1 MSGFSNFMRHA
12 LAAMAAIAISTALL
26 ANTLAVNTNE
36 VHSVAG
42 ILA

>member
-1 MSGFSNFMRHA
+1 MSGFSNLMRHA
-12 LAAMAAIAISTALL
+12 LAAMAAITISAALL
-26 ANTLAVNTNE
+26 ANALAVNTNE

>member
-1 MSGFSNFMRHA
+1 MSGFSNLMRHA
-12 LAAMAAIAISTALL
+12 LAAMAAIVISTTLL
-26 ANTLAVNTNE
+26 ANTLAVNSAE

>member
-1 MSGFSNFMRHA
+1 MTNVSYFMRHA
-12 LAAMAAIAISTALL
+12 LAVVGALFISGTLL
-26 ANTLAVNTNE
+26 VNGLAVSAAQ